1 MSMTYDREDNM
12 MKKLLQFETD
22 EQKLQFE
29 AEMIHL
35 DIVFQIIR
43 KMEEKDMN
51 KSELAQKLK
60 TSKGYITQLF
70 TGDKLLNLKTLAKL
84 QRIFNAKFKID
95 FVEKRKALDEQLF
108 RVIKEHSSHLDE
120 YLRDYKKSHLSYDN
134 SDIKDFEYIA
144 G

>member
-1 MSMTYDREDNM
+1 MTYDREDNM

-70 TGDKLLNLKTLAKL
+70 TGDKLLNLKSLAKL

>member
-1 MSMTYDREDNM
+1 MTYDREDNM

-70 TGDKLLNLKTLAKL
+70 TGDKLLNIKTLAKL
-84 QRIFNAKFKID
+84 QRMFNAKFKID

-134 SDIKDFEYIA
+134 SDIKDFEFIA